1 MEFAKERLFWCL
13 KMLLTVFLCINFFFV
28 ALFSGYYYCRWVGVY
43 DYVNDGAVIGTIIW
57 AVVILVSLAIL
68 IVLLVFLHRKTEK
81 HKALQMLNLDI
92 LMLLLPI
99 SAFTAIYFLAMSA
112 FGDIVGYSYTENVE
126 HYQEIIAPEENAIYT
141 HFPDINDEDMEVVNF
156 SHFFKVTDHGR
167 YDVFL
172 EVRFD
177 DRETMERYVSQAI
190 SALGERYGKTYQ
202 NPYDPS
208 YTDSVK
214 EEYDIHWDYCLDNTD
229 YDIDAYYQGISYSYD
244 DMTVLYVY
252 TDIEGISAEEYLPKY
267 LQYFKI
273 LCELA

>member
-1 MEFAKERLFWCL
+1 MKFTKERLFWCL
-13 KMLLTVFLCINFFFV
+13 KILLTVFLCINFFFV
-28 ALFSGYYYCRWVGVY
+28 ALFSGYYYCRWLGVY

-57 AVVILVSLAIL
+57 AVVMLVSIAILV
-68 IVLLVFLHRKTEK
+68 VLLVFLHRKTEK
-81 HKALQMLNLDI
+81 HKALKMLNLDI

-99 SAFTAIYFLAMSA
+99 SAFTAIYFLSMIV
-112 FGDIVGYSYTENVE
+112 FGNTVGYSYTENVE
-126 HYQEIIAPEENAIYT
+126 HYQEIIESEENAIYT

-190 SALGERYGKTYQ
+190 SELGERYGKTYQ
-202 NPYDPS
+202 NPYNSS

-214 EEYDIHWDYCLDNTD
+214 EKYDIHWDFDHDDHC
-229 YDIDAYYQGISYSYD
+229 DIDAYYQGISYSYD

-252 TDIEGISAEEYLPKY
+252 TDIEGISTKEYLPKY
-267 LQYFKI
+267 LQYFGI
-273 LCELA
+273 LCEPA